1 MIFNRI
7 TPEEAARLGYIHEVE
22 DDLIDSEDDLI
33 DSDDDFIDSDD
44 FIGYED
50 DLDELE
56 NYTSDEEEYNLY
68 TINRNVGDNKWE
80 MQYVPYIVC
89 SAATLTN

>member
-1 MIFNRI
+1 MIFNKI

-22 DDLIDSEDDLI
+22 DN
-33 DSDDDFIDSDD
+33 

-56 NYTSDEEEYNLY
+56 NYISDEEEYNLY
-68 TINRNVGDNKWE
+68 TINRNVGDNK
-80 MQYVPYIVC
+80 
-89 SAATLTN
+89 

>member
-22 DDLIDSEDDLI
+22 DDLIDSEDN
-33 DSDDDFIDSDD
+33 
-44 FIGYED
+44 FIGSED

-56 NYTSDEEEYNLY
+56 NYISDEEEYNLY
-68 TINRNVGDNKWE
+68 TISRNVGDDE
-80 MQYVPYIVC
+80 
-89 SAATLTN
+89 

>member
-33 DSDDDFIDSDD
+33 DSEDN

-56 NYTSDEEEYNLY
+56 NYTSAEEEYNLY
-68 TINRNVGDNKWE
+68 TINRNVGDNKWD

-89 SAATLTN
+89 SAATPTN

>member
-33 DSDDDFIDSDD
+33 DSEDFTSS
-44 FIGYED
+44 ED
-50 DLDELE
+50 NLDELE

-68 TINRNVGDNKWE
+68 TISRNVGDNK
-80 MQYVPYIVC
+80 
-89 SAATLTN
+89 

>member
-22 DDLIDSEDDLI
+22 DDLIDSDDGLI
-33 DSDDDFIDSDD
+33 DSDN
-44 FIGYED
+44 FIGSED

-56 NYTSDEEEYNLY
+56 NYISDEEEYNLY
-68 TINRNVGDNKWE
+68 TISRNVGDNKWE
-80 MQYVPYIVC
+80 TQYVPYIVC

>member
-22 DDLIDSEDDLI
+22 DELI

-44 FIGYED
+44 FIGSED

-89 SAATLTN
+89 SAAIPTN

>member
-7 TPEEAARLGYIHEVE
+7 TSEEAARLGYIHEVE

-33 DSDDDFIDSDD
+33 NSDD
-44 FIGYED
+44 FIGFED
-50 DLDELE
+50 DLDEVE

-68 TINRNVGDNKWE
+68 TINRNVGDNK
-80 MQYVPYIVC
+80 
-89 SAATLTN
+89 

>member
-1 MIFNRI
+1 MIFNKI

-22 DDLIDSEDDLI
+22 DDLIGS
-33 DSDDDFIDSDD
+33 
-44 FIGYED
+44 ED

-68 TINRNVGDNKWE
+68 TINRNVGDNK
-80 MQYVPYIVC
+80 
-89 SAATLTN
+89 

>member
-1 MIFNRI
+1 MIFNKI

-22 DDLIDSEDDLI
+22 DDLIDSEDN
-33 DSDDDFIDSDD
+33 

-50 DLDELE
+50 DLNELE

-68 TINRNVGDNKWE
+68 TINRNVGDNK
-80 MQYVPYIVC
+80 
-89 SAATLTN
+89 

>member
-1 MIFNRI
+1 MIFNKI
-7 TPEEAARLGYIHEVE
+7 TPEEAALLGYIHEVE
-22 DDLIDSEDDLI
+22 DDLIDSEDN
-33 DSDDDFIDSDD
+33 

-50 DLDELE
+50 DLNELE

>member
-1 MIFNRI
+1 MIFNKI

-22 DDLIDSEDDLI
+22 DN
-33 DSDDDFIDSDD
+33 

-56 NYTSDEEEYNLY
+56 NYISDEEEYNLY

-89 SAATLTN
+89 SAATPMN

>member
-22 DDLIDSEDDLI
+22 DDLIDSEDN
-33 DSDDDFIDSDD
+33 FIGSDD
-44 FIGYED
+44 FIGSED

-56 NYTSDEEEYNLY
+56 NYISDEEEYNLY
-68 TINRNVGDNKWE
+68 TINRNVGDDE
-80 MQYVPYIVC
+80 
-89 SAATLTN
+89 

>member
-22 DDLIDSEDDLI
+22 DDLIDSED
-33 DSDDDFIDSDD
+33 
-44 FIGYED
+44 FIGSED

-56 NYTSDEEEYNLY
+56 NYISDEEEYNLY
-68 TINRNVGDNKWE
+68 TINRNVGDDK
-80 MQYVPYIVC
+80 
-89 SAATLTN
+89 

>member
-1 MIFNRI
+1 MIFNKI

-33 DSDDDFIDSDD
+33 DSEDN

-50 DLDELE
+50 DLNELE

-68 TINRNVGDNKWE
+68 TINRNVGDNK
-80 MQYVPYIVC
+80 
-89 SAATLTN
+89 